1 MRNNKIL
8 EEKNIFFNDIENNYL
23 RIRLEQFN
31 YRVLIN

>member
-1 MRNNKIL
+1 MRNNKVL
-8 EEKNIFFNDIENNYL
+8 EEKNMFFNDIENNYL

>member
-1 MRNNKIL
+1 MRNNKVL
-8 EEKNIFFNDIENNYL
+8 EEKNMFFNDIENHYL

>member
-8 EEKNIFFNDIENNYL
+8 EEKNMFFNDIENNYL